1 MTLDP
6 SDVRRWAKATKI
18 PTSDRGRLPRST
30 TALYLKAH
38 PSLARELA
46 TTLGI
51 DVSSRGPVS
60 AWACEQV
67 ADLL

>member
-38 PSLARELA
+38 PSLAREFAA
-46 TTLGI
+46 THGI
-51 DVSSRGPVS
+51 ELSARGPVS
-60 AWACEQV
+60 AWACEQI

>member
-6 SDVRRWAKATKI
+6 SDVRRWAKQTEI
-18 PTSDRGRLPRST
+18 PTSDRGRLSRST

-46 TTLGI
+46 AHLGV
-51 DVSSRGPVS
+51 DVPSRRPAS